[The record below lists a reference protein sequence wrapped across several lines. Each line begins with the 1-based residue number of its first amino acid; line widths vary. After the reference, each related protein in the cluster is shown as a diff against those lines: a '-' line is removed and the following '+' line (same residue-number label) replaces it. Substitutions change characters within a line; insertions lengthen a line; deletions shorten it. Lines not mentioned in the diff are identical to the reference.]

1 MTTEHDHDGGLATIL
16 RAHVEEHEPP
26 FALSA
31 DTSIALGRR
40 TLLRRRARR
49 GLTGVLVAAAAVAA
63 VPLMPWGGGRGGED
77 LRGLDPATAYALE
90 HYDAQQMP
98 RILEEHTRAALGVG
112 LDGLGRGGFSAG
124 DSQGNPLPAKYYDK
138 ASSMTLSYGADG
150 DRRVRVELL
159 HSGSEAEGDARK
171 NCENDL
177 AQGYVFSCEVTTT
190 AAGDVVTTRVT
201 ALRPLEVQGAGWS
214 VVTPEELRT
223 GVPVKGDPSQEPI
236 DPGGVYFS
244 RSVESVHSKTFLSV
258 AEEIVKAPSLTAAT
272 AAFRVPPA
280 AMEAVVTDPGLVI
293 PRPPVGPDGCTWSLS
308 DSDITCAARPD

>member
-63 VPLMPWGGGRGGED
+63 VPLMPWGGGGGGED

-98 RILEEHTRAALGVG
+98 RILEEHTRAALGTG
-112 LDGLGRGGFSAG
+112 LDGLGQGVFSAG
-124 DSQGNPLPAKYYDK
+124 DSQGNALAPKYYDK
-138 ASSMTLSYGADG
+138 ASSMTLRYGAGG

-201 ALRPLEVQGAGWS
+201 ALRPLEMQGAGWS
-214 VVTPEELRT
+214 VVTREELRT
-223 GVPVKGDPSQEPI
+223 GIPVKGDPSQEPI
-236 DPGGVYFS
+236 DPDTVYFS

-258 AEEIVKAPSLTAAT
+258 AEEIVKAPGLAAAT
-272 AAFRVPPA
+272 AAFRVPPT

-293 PRPPVGPDGCTWSLS
+293 PKPPIGPNGCPWNLP
-308 DSDITCAARPD
+308 DSDVTCAQQPD

>member
-63 VPLMPWGGGRGGED
+63 VPLMPWGGGGGGED

-150 DRRVRVELL
+150 DRRVRV
-159 HSGSEAEGDARK
+159 
-171 NCENDL
+171 
-177 AQGYVFSCEVTTT
+177 
-190 AAGDVVTTRVT
+190 
-201 ALRPLEVQGAGWS
+201 
-214 VVTPEELRT
+214 
-223 GVPVKGDPSQEPI
+223 
-236 DPGGVYFS
+236 
-244 RSVESVHSKTFLSV
+244 
-258 AEEIVKAPSLTAAT
+258 
-272 AAFRVPPA
+272 
-280 AMEAVVTDPGLVI
+280 
-293 PRPPVGPDGCTWSLS
+293 
-308 DSDITCAARPD
+308 